1 MANDSNAPHIDIMRS
16 QLGRA
21 RGLGSAKSGL
31 HHWIAQRLTAIA
43 LVPLTLWFVFSV
55 IGLQG
60 ATHADAMLWMQSPIH
75 LVLML
80 ALIGA
85 TFHHMQLGL
94 QTVIEDYIHA
104 DSARMAALMA
114 MRGAT
119 ILLAL
124 IAAVSAL
131 KMGL

>member
-1 MANDSNAPHIDIMRS
+1 MANSNGAPHIDIMRS

-60 ATHADAMLWMQSPIH
+60 ASHEDAMIWMQRPLH

-104 DSARMAALMA
+104 ESYRLAVLMA

>member
-1 MANDSNAPHIDIMRS
+1 MANDTKTPHIDIMRS

-31 HHWIAQRLTAIA
+31 HHWIGQRLTAIA
-43 LVPLTLWFVFSV
+43 LVPLTLWFVFSLFS
-55 IGLQG
+55 LQG
-60 ATHADAMLWMQSPIH
+60 ASHPAMIAWMQNPLH

-80 ALIGA
+80 ALIAA

-94 QTVIEDYIHA
+94 QTVIEDYIHG
-104 DSARMAALMA
+104 DTCRMAALMA
-114 MRGAT
+114 MKGIT
-119 ILLAL
+119 VLLAL
-124 IAAVSAL
+124 TAAVSAL

>member
-1 MANDSNAPHIDIMRS
+1 MANDRNAPHIDIMRS

-43 LVPLTLWFVFSV
+43 LVPLTIWFVFSV

-104 DSARMAALMA
+104 DNCRMAALMA

-124 IAAVSAL
+124 TAAVSAL

>member
-1 MANDSNAPHIDIMRS
+1 MANDNGAPHIDIMRS